1 MTRVI
6 AFIPENRTG
15 LNSQPLKET
24 DVASVSRLAEQSG
37 AT

>member
-15 LNSQPLKET
+15 LYSQPLKEIK
-24 DVASVSRLAEQSG
+24 VASVSRLAEQSV
-37 AT
+37 AS